1 MSKKNSQQNSQHS
14 VILNVDILPLILTY
28 FSDDVKNQ
36 YDIRDQYEIYNCLFI
51 HSTWTKIFT
60 KILWSS
66 PIWKSPRSYK
76 KFLNTLREE
85 NTLYNYSQM
94 IRHLTFAP
102 YRNRPQPSF
111 SLPDIHLLSQKCF
124 NITNLTFGHREGD
137 IIPPEGI
144 LLLLKK
150 NQNIHSIKFLTLH
163 FDEKWL
169 NKALIPIIN
178 GHCLKLE
185 ELIFYD
191 PQQKDFQQQ
200 QQQPTTSKDLS
211 FNFLYSI
218 GRKCKSINSLEI
230 RPKIS
235 NTNALMIIKF
245 FPNLTS
251 LSVKTI
257 EPEALKTLLQGFP
270 NLESF
275 SFSFPKS
282 ISKEMTI
289 EIAKE
294 FPPLENFS
302 TSLDLDTTSTFIST
316 FVTTQSKLKKLE
328 LFKCSNLFDS
338 DINLL
343 SEFCN
348 QLESINLSFCN
359 NLSDVSISSLT
370 QKNRQLKKIHLTNI
384 PKLTNKGILSLVNNC
399 PNLIS
404 FIFNIYYESDNN
416 GGMNGGGGGGNGGD
430 AGDVANR
437 RRSFIQNQITSM
449 AFIHLLQNC
458 KKLMEFSGHFSDNT
472 ASKILFELS
481 KKRLYGRGSFY
492 KNLEILKI
500 LPNGRSC
507 LFKTQ
512 LELKP
517 EQNSESELL
526 GNLAENC
533 KNLRVLVLKCNFSKL
548 NRNSFIKSILKFKN
562 LEELSVKLK
571 SNQSLSDSHLKR
583 LLSHPK
589 LRECE
594 LGDSIT
600 KDAKLFIKNYNNNS
614 RGGPY
619 FY

>member
-1 MSKKNSQQNSQHS
+1 MNDICLNRVPISPTQTCPPEIQILLDNAYVPFVLEFSMYWVPKLNSIDQDHS
-14 VILNVDILPLILTY
+14 CDGADGGAETCMNKSADGELVLGFLEYDNFHCTPVAAAPQLNCTARMISIALTN
-28 FSDDVKNQ
+28 DPNDP
-36 YDIRDQYEIYNCLFI
+36 
-51 HSTWTKIFT
+51 IFT

-124 NITNLTFGHREGD
+124 NITNLTFGHRE
-137 IIPPEGI
+137 
-144 LLLLKK
+144 
-150 NQNIHSIKFLTLH
+150 
-163 FDEKWL
+163 
-169 NKALIPIIN
+169 
-178 GHCLKLE
+178 
-185 ELIFYD
+185 
-191 PQQKDFQQQ
+191 
-200 QQQPTTSKDLS
+200 
-211 FNFLYSI
+211 
-218 GRKCKSINSLEI
+218 
-230 RPKIS
+230 
-235 NTNALMIIKF
+235 
-245 FPNLTS
+245 
-251 LSVKTI
+251 
-257 EPEALKTLLQGFP
+257 
-270 NLESF
+270 
-275 SFSFPKS
+275 
-282 ISKEMTI
+282 
-289 EIAKE
+289 
-294 FPPLENFS
+294 
-302 TSLDLDTTSTFIST
+302 DLDTTSTFIST

-338 DINLL
+338 DLNLL

-416 GGMNGGGGGGNGGD
+416 GGMIGGGGGGGNGGD
-430 AGDVANR
+430 VGDVANR

-481 KKRLYGRGSFY
+481 KKRLYGRGSYY

-500 LPNGRSC
+500 LPNGRAC

-533 KNLRVLVLKCNFSKL
+533 KNLRILVLKCNFSKL
-548 NRNSFIKSILKFKN
+548 NRNSILKFKN

-594 LGDSIT
+594 LGDSLT

-614 RGGPY
+614 RAIILLDDRHLAL
-619 FY
+619 FDAQ

>member
-1 MSKKNSQQNSQHS
+1 MSKKNSQHS
-14 VILNVDILPLILTY
+14 VILNVDILPLILAY
-28 FSDDVKNQ
+28 LSDDVKNQ

-60 KILWSS
+60 KILWRS

-76 KFLNTLREE
+76 KFLDTLRKE

-111 SLPDIHLLSQKCF
+111 SLPDIHLLSQKCS

-137 IIPPEGI
+137 MIPPEGVLI
-144 LLLLKK
+144 LLKK
-150 NQNIHSIKFLTLH
+150 NPNIISIKFLTLH

-169 NKALIPIIN
+169 NKALIPLIN
-178 GHCLKLE
+178 GHCSKLE
-185 ELIFYD
+185 ELIFYE
-191 PQQKDFQQQ
+191 PQQNQNI
-200 QQQPTTSKDLS
+200 QQPTDLS

-218 GRKCKSINSLEI
+218 GRKCKSINTLEI
-230 RPKIS
+230 RPRIS

-302 TSLDLDTTSTFIST
+302 ISLDLDTSSTFIST

-338 DINLL
+338 DLSLL

-359 NLSDVSISSLT
+359 NLSDVSITSLT

-404 FIFNIYYESDNN
+404 FIFNIQQNHESE
-416 GGMNGGGGGGNGGD
+416 GLEGGGDGGDSDGDGSVGGN
-430 AGDVANR
+430 NQR
-437 RRSFIQNQITSM
+437 RNSIQNQITSL

-481 KKRLYGRGSFY
+481 KKRHYGRGSYY
-492 KNLEILKI
+492 KNLETLKI

-512 LELKP
+512 LELNP
-517 EQNSESELL
+517 AQNSETELL

-548 NRNSFIKSILKFKN
+548 NRNSFVKSVLKFKN

-571 SNQSLSDSHLKR
+571 PNQSLSDSHLRR

-589 LRECE
+589 LREVE
-594 LGDSIT
+594 LGDALT
-600 KDAKLFIKNYNNNS
+600 KDAKLFIKKYNNNS

>member
-1 MSKKNSQQNSQHS
+1 MSKKNSQHSQHS

-66 PIWKSPRSYK
+66 PIW
-76 KFLNTLREE
+76 N
-85 NTLYNYSQM
+85 QM

-124 NITNLTFGHREGD
+124 NITNLTFGHRE
-137 IIPPEGI
+137 
-144 LLLLKK
+144 
-150 NQNIHSIKFLTLH
+150 
-163 FDEKWL
+163 
-169 NKALIPIIN
+169 
-178 GHCLKLE
+178 E

-191 PQQKDFQQQ
+191 PQQKDVQQQ

-338 DINLL
+338 DLNLL

-416 GGMNGGGGGGNGGD
+416 GGMIGGGGGNGGD
-430 AGDVANR
+430 VGDVANR

-481 KKRLYGRGSFY
+481 KKRLYGRGSYY

-500 LPNGRSC
+500 LPNGRAC

-533 KNLRVLVLKCNFSKL
+533 KNLRILVLKCNFSKL

-594 LGDSIT
+594 LGDSLT

>member
-1 MSKKNSQQNSQHS
+1 MSKKNSQHSQHS

-124 NITNLTFGHREGD
+124 NITNLTFGHRE
-137 IIPPEGI
+137 
-144 LLLLKK
+144 
-150 NQNIHSIKFLTLH
+150 
-163 FDEKWL
+163 
-169 NKALIPIIN
+169 
-178 GHCLKLE
+178 E

-191 PQQKDFQQQ
+191 PQQKDVQQQ
-200 QQQPTTSKDLS
+200 QQTTSKDLS

-338 DINLL
+338 DLNLL

-416 GGMNGGGGGGNGGD
+416 GGMIGGGGGNGGD
-430 AGDVANR
+430 VGDVANR

-481 KKRLYGRGSFY
+481 KKRLYGRGSYY

-500 LPNGRSC
+500 LPNGRAC

-533 KNLRVLVLKCNFSKL
+533 KNLRILVLKCNFSKL

-594 LGDSIT
+594 LGDSLT

>member
-1 MSKKNSQQNSQHS
+1 
-14 VILNVDILPLILTY
+14 
-28 FSDDVKNQ
+28 
-36 YDIRDQYEIYNCLFI
+36 
-51 HSTWTKIFT
+51 
-60 KILWSS
+60 
-66 PIWKSPRSYK
+66 
-76 KFLNTLREE
+76 
-85 NTLYNYSQM
+85 M

-111 SLPDIHLLSQKCF
+111 SLSDIFLLSKKCS

-137 IIPPEGI
+137 IIPPEGVLI
-144 LLLLKK
+144 LLKK
-150 NQNIHSIKFLTLH
+150 NPNIISIKFLTLH
-163 FDEKWL
+163 FDEKWM

-178 GHCLKLE
+178 GHCSKLE
-185 ELIFYD
+185 ELLFYE
-191 PQQKDFQQQ
+191 PQETA
-200 QQQPTTSKDLS
+200 QQPTSSKDLN

-257 EPEALKTLLQGFP
+257 EPEALKTLLHGFP

-275 SFSFPKS
+275 SFSFPQS

-294 FPPLENFS
+294 FPPLEKFS

-338 DINLL
+338 DLNLL

-359 NLSDVSISSLT
+359 NLSDVSITSLT

-404 FIFNIYYESDNN
+404 FVFNIQQYYESD
-416 GGMNGGGGGGNGGD
+416 GGSSSDGD
-430 AGDVANR
+430 GDGDSDGDQRQSSN
-437 RRSFIQNQITSM
+437 QNQITSL

-481 KKRLYGRGSFY
+481 KKRFYGRGSYY

-500 LPNGRSC
+500 LPKGRTC

-512 LELKP
+512 LELKSKH
-517 EQNSESELL
+517 NSETELL

-533 KNLRVLVLKCNFSKL
+533 KNLRILVLKCNFSKL
-548 NRNSFIKSILKFKN
+548 NRNVSKIF
-562 LEELSVKLK
+562 V
-571 SNQSLSDSHLKR
+571 
-583 LLSHPK
+583 
-589 LRECE
+589 
-594 LGDSIT
+594 
-600 KDAKLFIKNYNNNS
+600 
-614 RGGPY
+614 
-619 FY
+619 